1 MDNKTLLKVI
11 NGQQDKIESL
21 EDKYKYM
28 FNNKDVKYLI
38 DKIDDLEA
46 KNYQIKSDL
55 DKLINYMETEP
66 IIDELTTKGGNNE

>member
-21 EDKYKYM
+21 E
-28 FNNKDVKYLI
+28 

>member
-21 EDKYKYM
+21 EDK
-28 FNNKDVKYLI
+28 
-38 DKIDDLEA
+38 IDDLEA

-55 DKLINYMETEP
+55 DKLSNGDKTDDIVINRDDIKAISKLVNCESWEK
-66 IIDELTTKGGNNE
+66 IHEFF